1 MIPAIAN
8 HGPELFELCRAHH
21 VERLEVFGSALGPDF
36 DPYRSDFDFLV
47 KFEELA
53 PGSYATNFFALKEAL
68 ERLLGRP
75 VDLVVESS
83 IRNPWFR
90 KGIEQSKALL
100 YAACGA

>member
-1 MIPAIAN
+1 
-8 HGPELFELCRAHH
+8 
-21 VERLEVFGSALGPDF
+21 
-36 DPYRSDFDFLV
+36 
-47 KFEELA
+47 
-53 PGSYATNFFALKEAL
+53 LKEEL

>member
-8 HGPELFELCRAHH
+8 HGPELIELCRAHH
-21 VERLEVFGSALGPDF
+21 VQRLEVFGSALTPDF
-36 DPYRSDFDFLV
+36 DPDRSDFDFLV
-47 KFEELA
+47 TFEELA
-53 PGSYATNFFALKEAL
+53 PGSYAANFFSMKDAL

-90 KGIEQSKALL
+90 KGIEQSKALF
-100 YAACGA
+100 YAA